1 MDASRVSCALT
12 TLWQDSTAG
21 RAHPEPPD
29 PLPVCEVP
37 TPAEGEALRAQSGR
51 GAHTD
56 QVPSPR
62 LRTTLGSYKHYI
74 CIALKK
80 QSHVM

>member
-1 MDASRVSCALT
+1 MHPVSAMLSPLCDRTALQTGTPRAPRSFSCVCSANASR
-12 TLWQDSTAG
+12 G
-21 RAHPEPPD
+21 RGTES
-29 PLPVCEVP
+29 PVWE
-37 TPAEGEALRAQSGR
+37 

-62 LRTTLGSYKHYI
+62 LRTALGSYKHHI